1 MRDRPE
7 RNHAA
12 HRAGAGGGARSAR
25 VRAGSRRSCPAGRI
39 DRLSERRA
47 EFARSSI
54 AAHDTYD
61 NQTVTHS
68 RTDHRVRRRRVS
80 VAIGR
85 AARTAHHSRRRRTHN
100 RPHARYSIRYRK

>member
-12 HRAGAGGGARSAR
+12 HRAWAGGGAR

-68 RTDHRVRRRRVS
+68 RTDHRVRRRLS

-85 AARTAHHSRRRRTHN
+85 VAARTAHHSRRRRTHN